1 MVQFNCHTNTDQHSN
16 DMKTEETYDFKIGG
30 YIKAW
35 RLKRNLIQKE
45 LAARLDMNVTQMWSI
60 ENDRNSPSLRTVAR
74 IASALQVTV
83 PQLLSLPEE
92 HADSTVPI
100 ISKTNEQPL
109 DNILHVGDTDL
120 IRIMR
125 TDDKKDQLDENTW
138 NQLSKIAV
146 EAIALDTKFHT
157 SIPTTLPFSLP
168 ISKSEPGARQL
179 ALAVRAHCNMG
190 AAILHDVLAMFEPY
204 GIRII
209 ETIFPDKRESIT
221 FFSPRHQNFTVFLSS
236 SLKGDRKRSRRQF
249 AFLSEIGRTFLF
261 ARNGFKTYRE
271 TDLSRRFT
279 HHFAATFLLPETTVT
294 TLVNSLHIV
303 PDAWTWEL
311 LLRLKTRFGVSV
323 QAFCIRL
330 KELSLISRKRYET
343 FDRKIRNYYRM
354 HNHTEPEV
362 QIDELSYRHGDLQAL
377 GRQHRPNGQTAMVTY
392 TVH

>member
-1 MVQFNCHTNTDQHSN
+1 MVQFNRHANTVRHSN
-16 DMKTEETYDFKIGG
+16 EMKAEETYDFKVGG
-30 YIKAW
+30 FIKAW

-45 LAARLDMNVTQMWSI
+45 LAARLGMNVTQMWSI
-60 ENDRNSPSLRTVAR
+60 ENDRNSPSLRTMAR

-83 PQLLSLPEE
+83 PQLLSQPEE
-92 HADSTVPI
+92 HTDSTVPI
-100 ISKTNEQPL
+100 ISKTNEQLL

-125 TDDKKDQLDENTW
+125 TDYKKDQLDENTW
-138 NQLSKIAV
+138 NQLSKIAAK
-146 EAIALDTKFHT
+146 AIALDIKFHT

-190 AAILHDVLAMFEPY
+190 AAILHDVLATFEPY

-209 ETIFPDKRESIT
+209 ETSFPDKRESIT
-221 FFSPRHQNFTVFLSS
+221 FYSPQYRNFTVFLAS
-236 SLKGDRKRSRRQF
+236 SLKGAHMRSRRQF

-294 TLVNSLHIV
+294 MLVNSLQAT
-303 PDAWTWEL
+303 PDAWTWDL
-311 LLRLKTRFGVSV
+311 LLRLKTRFGVSA
-323 QAFCIRL
+323 QAFNIRL
-330 KELSLISRKRYET
+330 KELSLISRKLYET
-343 FDRKIRNYYRM
+343 FERKIKSYYKNND
-354 HNHTEPEV
+354 HAEPEV
-362 QIDELSYRHGDLQAL
+362 PIDELSYRRGDLQAL
-377 GRQHRPNGQTAMVTY
+377 SRQR
-392 TVH
+392 

>member
-1 MVQFNCHTNTDQHSN
+1 MVQFNRHTNTDRHSN
-16 DMKTEETYDFKIGG
+16 EMKTEETYDFKIGRF
-30 YIKAW
+30 IKAW

-125 TDDKKDQLDENTW
+125 IDDKKDQLDENTW
-138 NQLSKIAV
+138 NQLSKIAA
-146 EAIALDTKFHT
+146 ETIALDTKFHT

-168 ISKSEPGARQL
+168 FSKSEPGARQL

-209 ETIFPDKRESIT
+209 ETTFPDERESIA
-221 FFSPRHQNFTVFLSS
+221 FFSARHQNFTVFLSS
-236 SLKGDRKRSRRQF
+236 SLKGGRKRSRRQF

-271 TDLSRRFT
+271 TALSRRFT

-294 TLVNSLHIV
+294 MLVNSLRV
-303 PDAWTWEL
+303 SPDAWTWDL
-311 LLRLKTRFGVSV
+311 LLRLRTRFGVSA
-323 QAFCIRL
+323 QILNIRL
-330 KELSLISRKRYET
+330 KELGLISRKQYNA
-343 FDRKIRNYYRM
+343 FDRKIKSHYVENDFE
-354 HNHTEPEV
+354 EPEENT
-362 QIDELSYRHGDLQAL
+362 DEISYRSGDLL
-377 GRQHRPNGQTAMVTY
+377 SLNSRR
-392 TVH
+392 